1 MTLVVLDASAVL
13 ALLLD
18 EPGGRRVR
26 AVLPESALSAVNLAE
41 VVGHFVRNGA
51 TEQEIRQIVE
61 PLPIDVVAFDEGLAF
76 SAGLL
81 LPVTRA
87 AGLSLGDRA
96 CLALALRFGAP
107 AVTADRA
114 WQSVAATVRV
124 VIELI
129 R

>member
-26 AVLPESALSAVNLAE
+26 AVLPQSALSAVNLAE

-51 TEQEIRQIVE
+51 AEQEIRRVVE

-96 CLALALRFGAP
+96 CLALALRVGAP
-107 AVTADRA
+107 ALTADRT
-114 WQSVAATVRV
+114 WQSVGAAVGV
-124 VIELI
+124 AIELI